1 MQALGP
7 LNSFLSYAPR
17 LSGARFFLI
26 SHILPALQQSP
37 CGTGGCSIC
46 WLQALCSLLG
56 AVILGGLKSLMTVL
70 CCSVT
75 KSFPTLHKTP
85 WTAARQPSLS
95 LHHLPELAQVHDS
108 WVGDTIQPSHAL
120 SSPSSPALNPSS
132 IRVFSSESALHIRW
146 PKYWSFSFSISPSS
160 EYSGVISFKIDGLIS
175 LPLHP
180 CLLIW
185 PETFHFTKVI

>member
-7 LNSFLSYAPR
+7 LNSFLSYAPQ
-17 LSGARFFLI
+17 LSGACFFSDF
-26 SHILPALQQSP
+26 SHPPSSSAITVGDAASA
-37 CGTGGCSIC
+37 G
-46 WLQALCSLLG
+46 LQALCSHLG
-56 AVILGGLKSLMTVL
+56 AFILGGSKSLMIVC

-75 KSFPTLHKTP
+75 KSFPPLHKTP
-85 WTAARQPSLS
+85 GTAARQASLS
-95 LHHLPELAQVHDS
+95 LHHLSEFAQVHDS
-108 WVGDTIQPSHAL
+108 WVGDTIEPSHPL
-120 SSPSSPALNPSS
+120 SSPSPALSS

-175 LPLHP
+175 LLLHP